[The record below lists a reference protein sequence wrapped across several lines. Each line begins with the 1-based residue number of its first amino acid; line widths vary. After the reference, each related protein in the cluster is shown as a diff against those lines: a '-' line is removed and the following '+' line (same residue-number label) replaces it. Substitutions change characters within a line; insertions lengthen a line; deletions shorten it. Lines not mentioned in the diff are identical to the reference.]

1 MYRLIDSFADGG
13 DFMWIILFVAMLA
26 LTFILERTYFV
37 VFKSSINTKT
47 FIAELEKL
55 IQNRNIERAIALCNT
70 TNAALAQV
78 LREILKHHSGSG
90 RDMQVAADAKTLE
103 VIPRLEKR
111 TGYLDMLAQIAT
123 LLGLLGT
130 ISGLMTAFDA
140 ITVANPEDS
149 ARLLS
154 EGISIAMLTTMFG
167 LVVAVPTLAASAW
180 LKDRTR
186 KIIND
191 IDEFSVKITNLI
203 TQMKG

>member
-1 MYRLIDSFADGG
+1 MYRLVNQFADGG
-13 DFMWIILFVAMLA
+13 DFMWVILFVAMLS

-78 LREILKHHSGSG
+78 LREILKYHSGSG

-103 VIPRLEKR
+103 VIPKLEKR
-111 TGYLDMLAQIAT
+111 TSYLDMLAQIAT

-140 ITVANPEDS
+140 VAVANPEDS

-167 LVVAVPTLAASAW
+167 LTVAVPTLAAAAW
-180 LKDRTR
+180 LKDKTR
-186 KIIND
+186 KIVND
-191 IDEFSVKITNLI
+191 IDEYSVKITNLI